1 MNVQKIFFQEFPSK
15 TQEYF
20 EKRVE
25 VNDILN
31 IQQWNPSTNNLHID

>member
-1 MNVQKIFFQEFPSK
+1 MYKTVSPEFPSK
-15 TQEYF
+15 TQECF

-25 VNDILN
+25 VNDMLN